1 MRLWSCLTLPAVPV
15 VLAGVAILLLRPGG
29 APREP
34 AAAVPAVPVLRAT
47 APALAAPRP
56 PAASSVAV
64 AAPAADHA
72 PVACPH
78 QAIDLAGASG
88 GGRACVAAARIVQT
102 GSRRRFVF
110 EPEGLMRWRLEVDLT
125 GGRPQ
130 AVRLVAEPGGAR
142 RECRRRD
149 CAGLATAV
157 QIGRPDAHGER
168 VLALHGLVLPGAAG
182 ETPLT
187 LKARLLLPPDP
198 WSPALA
204 CNGAAGPP
212 LRIVERG
219 GAGVQEF
226 CPLGGAGF
234 ELDGDG
240 RRRYVFVDLEGGQL
254 VVGLAPDGQV
264 ERVQWRGHAC
274 RGLECAGVTQA
285 VDGDAADP
293 GSARRFHFA
302 AQALRSAQPG
312 ETPVLLDGS
321 VTMAA
326 QAE

>member
-1 MRLWSCLTLPAVPV
+1 MRLGSCLTVPV
-15 VLAGVAILLLRPGG
+15 VLAGVAILLLRPDG
-29 APREP
+29 AHREP
-34 AAAVPAVPVLRAT
+34 AAAVPAVAAMPAT
-47 APALAAPRP
+47 AAVPALVALRPMATASAAL
-56 PAASSVAV
+56 AV
-64 AAPAADHA
+64 DPAPA
-72 PVACPH
+72 ACPH
-78 QAIDLAGASG
+78 QAVDLDGGRVGASD
-88 GGRACVAAARIVQT
+88 GGRACLAAARIVQT
-102 GSRRRFVF
+102 GSRRRYVF
-110 EPEGLMRWRLEVDLT
+110 EPEGLTRWRLEVDLA

-130 AVRLVAEPGGAR
+130 AVRLVATPAGAR
-142 RECRRRD
+142 WECRRRD
-149 CAGLATAV
+149 CAGLAAAL

-168 VLALHGLVLPGAAG
+168 VLGLHGLVLPGTAG
-182 ETPLT
+182 EAPLT
-187 LKARLLLPPDP
+187 VQARLLLPPDQQ
-198 WSPALA
+198 SPALA
-204 CNGAAGPP
+204 CDGAAGPP

-240 RRRYVFVDLEGGQL
+240 RRRYVFADLEGGQL

-274 RGLECAGVTQA
+274 HGLECAGVTQT

-293 GSARRFHFA
+293 GAARHFHFA

-312 ETPVLLDGS
+312 ETPVLLDGN